1 MGKYLV
7 SRGEEEQVRK
17 RRKIFGVEK
26 YLVSGGEE
34 EQRRKRRKIFG
45 KGKSDDGQTDVQ
57 NVLLFP
63 SVEGVK

>member
-34 EQRRKRRKIFG
+34 ERRRKRRKIFG

-57 NVLLFP
+57 NFLLFP